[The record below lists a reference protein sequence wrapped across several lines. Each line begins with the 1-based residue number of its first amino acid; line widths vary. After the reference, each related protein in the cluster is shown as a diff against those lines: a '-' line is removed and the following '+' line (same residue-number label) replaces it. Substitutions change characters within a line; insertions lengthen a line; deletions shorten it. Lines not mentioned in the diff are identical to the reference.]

1 MNTELQ
7 HPAPEHFIL
16 HISDTHFVADNDL
29 LHGSVD
35 SDENLR
41 QLFRDFVKAQVKPE
55 ALVFTGD
62 LADTGRPDAY
72 VRLRNI
78 VEPVAQELGAKIIW
92 VMGNHDARTAF
103 RSGLLDSDAG
113 EESVDMVHDVNG
125 LRIIALDSTV
135 PGKHHGEISDEQL
148 AWLSDVLATP
158 APHGTLIAL
167 HHPPVPSPL
176 EMMAMFELREQSR
189 FEKVIEGTDVRG
201 ILAGHLHYSTFST
214 FGGAPVT
221 VASATCYTQDLN
233 VAPKSMRGQNG
244 AQAFNLIHLYQN
256 KMLSSVVPIGE
267 FSTVYSVTAEQ
278 MAAFERMTLEE
289 ATAAMTAPGEES
301 DVEPSSAAEA
311 ADGELAESVR

>member
-1 MNTELQ
+1 MTIEPQ
-7 HPAPEHFIL
+7 HAAPDHFIL

-55 ALVFTGD
+55 AMVFTGD

-72 VRLRNI
+72 VRLRKI
-78 VEPVAQELGAKIIW
+78 VEPVAEEFGAKIIW
-92 VMGNHDARTAF
+92 VMGNHDERAAF
-103 RSGLLDSDAG
+103 RAGLLDSDAG
-113 EESVDMVHDVNG
+113 QESVDMVHDVNG

-135 PGKHHGEISDEQL
+135 PGLHHGEISDEQL
-148 AWLSDVLATP
+148 EWLSEVLATP

-176 EMMAMFELREQSR
+176 EIMAMVELREQSR
-189 FEKVIEGTDVRG
+189 LEKVIQGTDVRG

-214 FGGAPVT
+214 FAGVPVS

-233 VAPKSMRGQNG
+233 VPRDTMRGQNG
-244 AQAFNLIHLYQN
+244 AQAFNLVHVYQDRLLN
-256 KMLSSVVPIGE
+256 SVVPIGE
-267 FSTVYSVTAEQ
+267 FSSVYTVSAGQ
-278 MAAFERMTLEE
+278 MAAYQQMSLEE
-289 ATAAMTAPGEES
+289 VTEAMRADYTPDVKAS
-301 DVEPSSAAEA
+301 DVIAVE
-311 ADGELAESVR
+311 GELAGTTR

>member
-1 MNTELQ
+1 MAIEAQ
-7 HPAPEHFIL
+7 HPKPEHFIL

-41 QLFRDFVKAQVKPE
+41 QLFRDFVKAKVRPE
-55 ALVFTGD
+55 AMVFTGD

-78 VEPVAQELGAKIIW
+78 VEPVAEELGAKVIW
-92 VMGNHDARTAF
+92 VMGNHDERTAF
-103 RSGLLDSDAG
+103 RAGLLDSNAG
-113 EESVDMVHDVNG
+113 QESVDMVHDING

-135 PGKHHGEISDEQL
+135 PGLHHGEISDEQL
-148 AWLSDVLATP
+148 TWLEQVLATP

-176 EMMAMFELREQSR
+176 DIVAMVELRDQDR
-189 FEKVIEGTDVRG
+189 LAKVIEGTDVRG

-214 FGGAPVT
+214 FAGVPVT

-233 VAPKSMRGQNG
+233 VPRDTMRGQNG
-244 AQAFNLIHLYQN
+244 AQAFNLIHAYEDRI
-256 KMLSSVVPIGE
+256 LSSVVPIGE
-267 FSTVYSVTAEQ
+267 FSTVYSISAEQ
-278 MAAFERMTLEE
+278 MAAYQKMSLEE
-289 ATAAMTAPGEES
+289 VTEAMS
-301 DVEPSSAAEA
+301 VDYA
-311 ADGELAESVR
+311 ADGELSDDAELTTANR

>member
-1 MNTELQ
+1 MTIEPQ

-55 ALVFTGD
+55 AIVFTGD

-78 VEPVAQELGAKIIW
+78 VEPVADELGAKIIW
-92 VMGNHDARTAF
+92 VMGNHDERAAF

-113 EESVDMVHDVNG
+113 QESVDMVHDVNG

-135 PGKHHGEISDEQL
+135 PGLHHGEISDEQL

-176 EMMAMFELREQSR
+176 EIMAMVELREQSR

-201 ILAGHLHYSTFST
+201 ILAGHLHYSTFSS
-214 FGGAPVT
+214 FAGVPVS

-233 VAPKSMRGQNG
+233 VPRDTMRGQNG
-244 AQAFNLIHLYQN
+244 AQAFNLVHVYHDRLLN
-256 KMLSSVVPIGE
+256 SVVPIGE
-267 FSTVYSVTAEQ
+267 FSTVYSVSAEQ
-278 MAAFERMTLEE
+278 MAAYQKMSLEE
-289 ATAAMTAPGEES
+289 VTDAMRTDYAPDAEAS
-301 DVEPSSAAEA
+301 NNIAAE
-311 ADGELAESVR
+311 GELAGTAR

>member
-1 MNTELQ
+1 MTNEPQ

-55 ALVFTGD
+55 AMVFTGD

-78 VEPVAQELGAKIIW
+78 VEPVAEEFGAKIIW
-92 VMGNHDARTAF
+92 VMGNHDERAAF
-103 RSGLLDSDAG
+103 RAGLLDSDAG
-113 EESVDMVHDVNG
+113 QESVDMVHDVNG

-135 PGKHHGEISDEQL
+135 PGLHHGEISDEQL
-148 AWLSDVLATP
+148 EWLSSVLATP

-176 EMMAMFELREQSR
+176 EIMSMVELREQSR
-189 FEKVIEGTDVRG
+189 LEKVIAGTDVRG

-214 FGGAPVT
+214 FAGVPVS

-233 VAPKSMRGQNG
+233 VPRDTMRGQNG
-244 AQAFNLIHLYQN
+244 AQAFNLVHVYQDRLLN
-256 KMLSSVVPIGE
+256 SVVPIGE
-267 FSTVYSVTAEQ
+267 FSSVYSVSAEQ
-278 MAAFERMTLEE
+278 MAAYQKMSLEE
-289 ATAAMTAPGEES
+289 ATAAMRADYTP
-301 DVEPSSAAEA
+301 DVEPAA
-311 ADGELAESVR
+311 ADAELAGTAR